1 MYQILSFQL
10 PARPDVANEDA
21 VRALVNWVSKSQHYD
36 FQEEYLEE
44 MLLNRQI
51 VRDYGEDI
59 LGKKAVLRFCR
70 TTVDH
75 VHYIEMRIENP
86 DEENNLLWRAECIFC
101 RREDEQAGTFQVTL
115 SRGPLWPGEPARLD
129 LPVRIPY
136 IAKWLKRNSYLP
148 IEAHGGAELCS
159 QPNRFPVIFCGAGSR
174 AGNGET
180 IIKYMKNRLGSI
192 AQVMSG
198 EQAALQPKKAE
209 EIERDGIL
217 VVYPLARVRKAYSL
231 SSGEGEIC
239 EEKVEQAVSDVIRWV
254 TEIHAETAIPWQE
267 ASEPAAP
274 VPKPIQGKYCTVNHS
289 MGSCLRTLR
298 RKNGLSQQEL
308 ATRVGTTG
316 LIISRLETVR
326 VQRISA
332 DLIKELE
339 LALGVEEGTISA
351 AREDQEHTVPISEE
365 KQRLPEKAG
374 FCRHCGLHLYQDSFF
389 CPKCGTKVLR

>member
-10 PARPDVANEDA
+10 PTQPNVANEDA

-36 FQEEYLEE
+36 FQEEDLKE

-59 LGKKAVLRFCR
+59 LGKKAILRFCR

-86 DEENNLLWRAECIFC
+86 DEENNILWRAECIFR

-115 SRGPLWPGEPARLD
+115 SREPLWPGKPARLD
-129 LPVRIPY
+129 LPVYIPY

-148 IEAHGGAELCS
+148 IEMHGGAELCS
-159 QPNRFPVIFCGAGSR
+159 EPNRFPVIFCGAGNR
-174 AGNGET
+174 AGNREM
-180 IIKYMKNRLGSI
+180 IIKTMKNRLGPI
-192 AQVMSG
+192 AQVVSG
-198 EQAALQPKKAE
+198 EQAALYLEKADGVE
-209 EIERDGIL
+209 EDGIL
-217 VVYPLARVRKAYSL
+217 AVYPIAQVRKTYFL
-231 SSGEGEIC
+231 LSGEGEIC
-239 EEKVEQAVSDVIRWV
+239 EEEVERVVSDVIRWV
-254 TEIHAETAIPWQE
+254 TEIHAGTAIPWQE
-267 ASEPAAP
+267 ASEPAASAS
-274 VPKPIQGKYCTVNHS
+274 KPIQGKYCTVNHS
-289 MGSCLRTLR
+289 MGNCLRTLR

-308 ATRVGTTG
+308 AAKVGTTG

-351 AREDQEHTVPISEE
+351 AREEQEHTVPISEE